1 MDCLNENVK
10 ADWNV
15 AHPILSPWIE
25 YLHCS
30 DWSLMQ
36 RCSLCATADAKHVL
50 QYVLCIG
57 EAFSTGKYI
66 SIRVHLDWFR
76 ASLTV
81 WPNCHKILLV
91 LSNSQVR
98 CFSTCVILDAVQMI
112 IHANVCG
119 SCPHL
124 TPFSSHSPL
133 LNPYGACHHHQHHHY
148 RHHHH
153 HHHLILSQLS

>member
-1 MDCLNENVK
+1 MDCLNDNVK

-66 SIRVHLDWFR
+66 SIRVHLEWSQ

-98 CFSTCVILDAVQMI
+98 CISTCVILDAVQMI

-119 SCPHL
+119 SRPHL

-133 LNPYGACHHHQHHHY
+133 LNPYGACHHHQHQHY

-153 HHHLILSQLS
+153 HHHLIRSQLS